1 MDGWVTIGTNLDTK
15 DFDAEIKY
23 VESQLQEIEDKLK
36 KADMGFEVGDTQK
49 LEAKYS
55 RLTKQLDRLQKKQ
68 AQFNKTDLSGVQKSI
83 DKIGNSTS
91 NVIRKIGKWALG
103 IFAIESAY
111 GFVRRSMSTIS
122 QYNEQI
128 AQDVQYISYAMA
140 SALQP
145 LIESMINL
153 AYKLLNY
160 VNYIAQAWF
169 GVNLFA
175 KASADSMNKG
185 AKSAEKMKKSLAGFD
200 EMNVINDNGSVG
212 ALGGMPSMDLSE
224 IQGEVPSWI
233 KWIAENKDVVIA
245 GLLGIAGAIAS
256 FKLINLIQDSE
267 KLLKLLPM
275 FKDASAGIISLGIGV
290 LIAGI
295 VMFIQDIIDM
305 ISDPSWEKFVAIL
318 GDIAIAIGGIMLIM
332 GNWWGLLVAGIGL
345 IVKLVAENWDT
356 IKGILGS
363 IGQWIYDNVLVPI
376 GAFVVGTIDTIV
388 SIIKTAISIIAGIFT
403 TVYNLIANPF
413 IIAKETIVGVFN
425 GILTTIRGIFDVIAG
440 IFTGDWKRVM
450 NGFKNIFKGVFD
462 TLWSI
467 AKAPIN
473 LIIGGINTLIRGM
486 NKISF
491 DVPEWVPGIG
501 GATWGF
507 KIKEI
512 PKLAVGGIVNMPGRG
527 VPVGGA
533 IAGETRPEGVIPLTD
548 SQAMETLG
556 STIGKYITINANIT
570 NTMNGRVISREIQK
584 IKANNDFATN
594 S

>member
-233 KWIAENKDVVIA
+233 KWIAENKDVVTA
-245 GLLGIAGAIAS
+245 GLLGIATGLTAVHLGLS
-256 FKLINLIQDSE
+256 LIQ
-267 KLLKLLPM
+267 
-275 FKDASAGIISLGIGV
+275 GLGIGV

-295 VMFIQDIIDM
+295 VMLIQDIIDV
-305 ISDPSWEKFVAIL
+305 ISDPSWENFVAIL
-318 GDIAIAIGGIMLIM
+318 GDIAIVVGGLMLLF

-376 GAFVVGTIDTIV
+376 GAFVVATIDSIV

-413 IIAKETIVGVFN
+413 ITAKETIVGVFN

-450 NGFKNIFKGVFD
+450 NGFKNTFKGVFD

-467 AKAPIN
+467 AKAPLN
-473 LIIGGINTLIRGM
+473 LIIGGINALIRGM

-491 DVPEWVPGIG
+491 DVPDWIPGIG
-501 GATWGF
+501 GAKWGF
-507 KIKEI
+507 NIKEI

>member
-83 DKIGNSTS
+83 DKIGDSTS
-91 NVIRKIGKWALG
+91 NVIKKIGKWALG

-233 KWIAENKDVVIA
+233 KWIAENKDVVTA
-245 GLLGIAGAIAS
+245 GLLGIASGLTAVHFGLS
-256 FKLINLIQDSE
+256 LIQ
-267 KLLKLLPM
+267 
-275 FKDASAGIISLGIGV
+275 GLGIGI
-290 LIAGI
+290 LISGI
-295 VMFIQDIIDM
+295 VMLIQDIIDV
-305 ISDPSWEKFVAIL
+305 ISDPSWENFVAIL
-318 GDIAIAIGGIMLIM
+318 GDIAIVVGGLMLLF

-345 IVKLVAENWDT
+345 IVKLVAENWET
-356 IKGILGS
+356 IKGILGN

-376 GAFVVGTIDTIV
+376 GAFVVATIDSIV

-413 IIAKETIVGVFN
+413 ITAKETIVGVFN

-462 TLWSI
+462 ALWSI
-467 AKAPIN
+467 AKAPLN
-473 LIIGGINTLIRGM
+473 LIIGGINALIRGM

-512 PKLAVGGIVNMPGRG
+512 PRLAVGGIVNMPGRG